1 MKQVDKL
8 QIAIVIN
15 KKHWGATGE
24 NIEKLAK
31 TTSSILRNYKDVKK
45 SISFVF
51 NEFDAKFKKTIHA
64 NVSAL
69 YKVLK

>member
-8 QIAIVIN
+8 QIVVVIN

-24 NIEKLAK
+24 SIDKLAK
-31 TTSSILRNYKDVKK
+31 TTSSILRNYEDVKS

-51 NEFDAKFKKTIHA
+51 NEFDAKFKETFHA

-69 YKVLK
+69 YQVR